1 MRKPALSAPPR
12 KPPPMSTPDT
22 LAKLAAR
29 LQHHADMSDA
39 FGPTEEGHVMRL
51 AAAVI
56 VEMETTLTQQL
67 QSLEAELDRITRER
81 ANLC

>member
-1 MRKPALSAPPR
+1 MQA
-12 KPPPMSTPDT
+12 PDT

-29 LQHHADMSDA
+29 LQHHADLSDA
-39 FGPTEEGHVMRL
+39 FGPTKEGDDMRL

-67 QSLEAELDRITRER
+67 QSLEAELRRIEQER

>member
-1 MRKPALSAPPR
+1 
-12 KPPPMSTPDT
+12 
-22 LAKLAAR
+22 
-29 LQHHADMSDA
+29 
-39 FGPTEEGHVMRL
+39 MRL

>member
-1 MRKPALSAPPR
+1 MSA
-12 KPPPMSTPDT
+12 PDT

-67 QSLEAELDRITRER
+67 QSLEAELRRLERER